1 MDPSLFS
8 PAALRGLEMRNRA
21 WLAPMCQYMVE
32 AEDGIPTDWHLVHLG
47 ARAAGGFGLVVTE
60 ATAVDPVGRIS
71 PRDTGLWNTEQA
83 RAWARIVGFCQRQG
97 GAGRRPARPR
107 REEGLHLAGPAAV
120 PRTARHH
127 PRARLWLGHRRP
139 HPGSLPGPG
148 CRSEERR
155 VGKVRRARFL
165 NVTERLEANQ
175 VV

>member
-1 MDPSLFS
+1 MDPTLFS

-83 RAWARIVGFCQRQG
+83 RAWARIVGFCQR
-97 GAGRRPARPR
+97 
-107 REEGLHLAGPAAV
+107 
-120 PRTARHH
+120 
-127 PRARLWLGHRRP
+127 
-139 HPGSLPGPG
+139 
-148 CRSEERR
+148 RSEERR
-155 VGKVRRARFL
+155 VGR
-165 NVTERLEANQ
+165 EPSSGGW
-175 VV
+175 